1 MGQGKTRLWDIS
13 RDMHYIYIY
22 IFDFDGGVGL
32 LELAGLLI
40 DDQC

>member
-13 RDMHYIYIY
+13 RDGHYIL
-22 IFDFDGGVGL
+22 DFDGGVGL

>member
-13 RDMHYIYIY
+13 RDVHY

-40 DDQC
+40 DYQC